1 MASPTGSAGRGTAST
16 PITPSAPRG
25 LFVGLCVLDIIQSVG
40 RLPGPDEKTTA
51 LGQTV
56 AAGGPATNAAAAF
69 AALGGSAVLL
79 TGVGRHPLAEG
90 IRADLAGIGADRL
103 GVGSDPGPAEDLAA
117 GLAAAGVRLLDA
129 DANRLL
135 PPSVSSVLITAST
148 GERAVVSTNAA
159 ASTLLPPPELAD
171 EVAAA
176 DVLLVDGHH
185 MQLARAAVEAA
196 RDRGRPVVLDGGSWK
211 AGTDA
216 LLPYVDIAVCSEA
229 FRPPGVAADHGV
241 LSYLLD
247 HGVRMAAVSRGPR
260 PILWRARAKSAATAT
275 GSTPPPSPPRG
286 GEVEVP
292 SPGPIVDT
300 VGAGDVLH
308 GALAYAFATCPPE
321 LPWKNADFP
330 AMLRF
335 AATIAGH
342 SCTTPGTRAWMAE
355 ASALAARTPSPVRGN
370 AQSG

>member
-1 MASPTGSAGRGTAST
+1 MASTAGSAGRGTANTPSAPST
-16 PITPSAPRG
+16 SSAPRG

-51 LGQTV
+51 LRQTV

-90 IRADLAGIGADRL
+90 IRADLAGIGAGRP
-103 GVGSDPGPAEDLAA
+103 GVGGDPGPAQDLAA
-117 GLAAAGVRLLDA
+117 GLATAGVRLLDA
-129 DANRLL
+129 DPNRLL
-135 PPSVSSVLITAST
+135 PPSVSSVLVTAST

-159 ASTLLPPPELAD
+159 ASTLLPPPELTE

-185 MQLARAAVEAA
+185 MQLARAAAEAA
-196 RDRGRPVVLDGGSWK
+196 RDLGRPVVLDGGSWK

-216 LLPYVDIAVCSEA
+216 LLPYVDIAVCSAA
-229 FRPPGVAADHGV
+229 FRPPGVASDDGV

-247 HGVRMAAVSRGPR
+247 HGVRMAAISRGPQ
-260 PILWRARAKSAATAT
+260 PILWRTRAKSPPTPT
-275 GSTPPPSPPRG
+275 GSPHG
-286 GEVEVP
+286 GEVDVP
-292 SPGPIVDT
+292 PPGPIVDT

-308 GALAYAFATCPPE
+308 GALAYAFAIRPPE

-342 SCTTPGTRAWMAE
+342 SCTTPGTRAWMAH
-355 ASALAARTPSPVRGN
+355 APTLAARTPFPARRS
-370 AQSG
+370 AQSE